1 MAQKGSKNI
10 LPFLKK
16 VSYSFYIASL
26 DVNNNRK

>member
-1 MAQKGSKNI
+1 MAQRGAKNI

-16 VSYSFYIASL
+16 VSYSFHIASP